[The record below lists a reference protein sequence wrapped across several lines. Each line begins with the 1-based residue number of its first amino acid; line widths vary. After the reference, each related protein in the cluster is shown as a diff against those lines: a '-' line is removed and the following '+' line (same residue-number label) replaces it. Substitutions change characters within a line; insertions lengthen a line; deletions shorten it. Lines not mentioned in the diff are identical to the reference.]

1 MTLKITAT
9 AARALARKFGRAINR
24 GDKAQV
30 TPFMNALKTK
40 GTGTMTTS
48 QRQEFRGMLDKVVG
62 KQTRRQVTGTAK
74 VTKKPSRKPKAAAVG
89 GGGRPVD
96 PPFTDLDKINSL
108 VANNSMNQLQR
119 RLRVAK
125 TSSQKKLLRAAIKD
139 KKKLADAPRRYKWGE
154 SDIPDPYKESIAAYE
169 KANPPRFSGRPMHRK
184 KK

>member
-48 QRQEFRGMLDKVVG
+48 QRQEFRSMLDKVVG

-74 VTKKPSRKPKAAAVG
+74 VTKKPSRKPKAAAAG
-89 GGGRPVD
+89 ARRRLDAPEQ
-96 PPFTDLDKINSL
+96 LDKINSL
-108 VANNSMNQLQR
+108 VNNNSIRELQK
-119 RLRVAK
+119 RLAAA
-125 TSSQKKLLRAAIKD
+125 TTASQKKLLRAAIKD
-139 KKKLADAPRRYKWGE
+139 KKKLTDAPRRYKWGASE
-154 SDIPDPYKESIAAYE
+154 VDRPYD
-169 KANPPRFSGRPMHRK
+169 
-184 KK
+184 

>member
-62 KQTRRQVTGTAK
+62 KQTRRQATGTAK

-89 GGGRPVD
+89 ARRRLDAPEQR
-96 PPFTDLDKINSL
+96 DKINLL
-108 VANNSMNQLQR
+108 VANNSIKKLQK
-119 RLRVAK
+119 RLAAA
-125 TSSQKKLLRAAIKD
+125 TTASQKGFGLQGIDVIMLKKLLRAAIKD
-139 KKKLADAPRRYKWGE
+139 KKKLADAPRRYKWGASE
-154 SDIPDPYKESIAAYE
+154 VDRPYD
-169 KANPPRFSGRPMHRK
+169 
-184 KK
+184 